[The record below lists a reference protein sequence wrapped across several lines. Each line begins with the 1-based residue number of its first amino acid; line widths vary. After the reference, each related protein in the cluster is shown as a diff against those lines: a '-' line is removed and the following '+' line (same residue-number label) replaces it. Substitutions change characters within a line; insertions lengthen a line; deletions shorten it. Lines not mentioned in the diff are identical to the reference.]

1 MKKGKESQ
9 EDKEVGGMKQY
20 MLLVFFKAL
29 YVGVYD
35 NLWGDSDVSSKGK
48 YSWFLIKKKKNLK
61 AYK

>member
-20 MLLVFFKAL
+20 MLLVFFKAV

-48 YSWFLIKKKKNLK
+48 YS
-61 AYK
+61 